1 MYRLN
6 RFGDSC
12 PLAIASVTIFSA
24 EEGAAVCG
32 LTSKVHIPFDFFVG
46 EKTLEAGLY
55 RVGPSEVPG
64 TVTLNRSGCR
74 SLGVL
79 VQSIEVPGQDD
90 SSSARLLFYH
100 QQGYYFLAQLLAPTV
115 TQ

>member
-1 MYRLN
+1 MFRPS
-6 RFGDSC
+6 RFRDSS
-12 PLAIASVTIFSA
+12 PLAIATVNLFSA

-32 LTSKVHIPFDFFVG
+32 LTSRVHIPFDFFVG

-55 RVGPSEVPG
+55 RVGPSKVPG
-64 TVTLNRSGCR
+64 TVTLDRAGCR

-79 VQSIEVPGQDD
+79 VQSIEAPSHDD
-90 SSSARLLFYH
+90 SSSAKLLFYR
-100 QQGYYFLAQLLAPTV
+100 QQDCYFLAQLLGPIV

>member
-1 MYRLN
+1 MYRPS
-6 RFGDSC
+6 RFRDSQ
-12 PLAIASVTIFSA
+12 PLAIASVSVFSA

-46 EKTLEAGLY
+46 EKTLESGLY
-55 RVGPSEVPG
+55 RIGPSNVPG

-79 VQSIEVPGQDD
+79 VHSIEAPSQDG
-90 SSSARLLFYH
+90 SSSARLLFYR
-100 QQGYYFLAQLLAPTV
+100 QQDCYFLAQLLGPTI

>member
-1 MYRLN
+1 MYRPS
-6 RFGDSC
+6 RFRDSS
-12 PLAIASVTIFSA
+12 PLAIASVSLFSA

-32 LTSKVHIPFDFFVG
+32 LTSKVHIPFDFYVG
-46 EKTLEAGLY
+46 EKTWEAGLY

-64 TVTLNRSGCR
+64 TVTLNRSRCR

-79 VQSIEVPGQDD
+79 VQSIECPGQGD
-90 SSSARLLFYH
+90 SSSARLLFYR
-100 QQGYYFLAQLLAPTV
+100 QQDCYFLAQLLGRTI